1 LSRGPERIVNGR
13 KERIPL
19 RLMRGY
25 SDALRAKKRTV
36 RVRAS
41 SLEIRGAIAVAE
53 WPSSVDLTSEDVT
66 ITWGS
71 HTFTIPAGSFY
82 TTIEPGRP
90 YECESVAVSEGGTAT
105 ATINLKKCRFKVL
118 IRETSIIFRSG
129 TVDFGIA
136 FDDFDQTIQVKL

>member
-1 LSRGPERIVNGR
+1 
-13 KERIPL
+13 
-19 RLMRGY
+19 MRGY
-25 SDALRAKKRTV
+25 ADALRVRER
-36 RVRAS
+36 RVRAR
-41 SLEIRGAIAVAE
+41 SLEIRGVIAVAE

-82 TTIEPGRP
+82 TTTESGQR
-90 YECESVAVSEGGTAT
+90 YECEPAAVSEGGTAT

-118 IRETSIIFRSG
+118 IRETGIIFMSG

-136 FDDFDQTIQVKL
+136 FDDFDETIQVKL